1 MFVVFSKVHT
11 LNILLGNLTHM
22 YGGTSTSHYGFSCLN
37 VFFSFRMSV
46 SLFFFQD
53 FEEEIKAGRWFHVSD
68 TYVAEVNIERVLKAQ
83 AYLLFYERLV

>member
-1 MFVVFSKVHT
+1 MSCVHMPFVFS
-11 LNILLGNLTHM
+11 L
-22 YGGTSTSHYGFSCLN
+22 
-37 VFFSFRMSV
+37 
-46 SLFFFQD
+46 QE

>member
-1 MFVVFSKVHT
+1 MSCRRCSNDCRVHMPFVFS
-11 LNILLGNLTHM
+11 L
-22 YGGTSTSHYGFSCLN
+22 
-37 VFFSFRMSV
+37 
-46 SLFFFQD
+46 QE

>member
-1 MFVVFSKVHT
+1 MRNKHNDRENYT
-11 LNILLGNLTHM
+11 LIIINFLVPIC
-22 YGGTSTSHYGFSCLN
+22 HY
-37 VFFSFRMSV
+37 FFP
-46 SLFFFQD
+46 QE